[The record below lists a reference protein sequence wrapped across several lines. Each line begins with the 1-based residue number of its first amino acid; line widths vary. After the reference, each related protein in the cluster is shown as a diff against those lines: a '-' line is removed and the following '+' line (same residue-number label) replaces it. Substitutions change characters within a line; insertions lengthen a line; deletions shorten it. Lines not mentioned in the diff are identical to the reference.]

1 MKTRKPLTE
10 EQKEQK
16 RIRENNYYHANKAIR
31 ERKPLTEEQKLKAAE
46 VKRKYY
52 ERNRDL
58 VIERAK
64 KQALDNYEQKLEYH
78 KQYYQLNK
86 NKESEYRKQYRAN
99 PLNKSRL
106 NAKHNLRIKERCQNE
121 PLFKLKRNIRSS
133 INSSIKTKGFKKN
146 TKTEKIL
153 GCTFE
158 EFKLHIESQW
168 ESWMTWENYGNPKDG
183 VFELNKTW
191 DIDHHI
197 PVSAALTESELY
209 QLNHYTNLKPL
220 CSYTNRWI
228 KGSNL

>member
-1 MKTRKPLTE
+1 MKPRKPLTE

-16 RIRENNYYHANKAIR
+16 RIRENNYYHTNKGTRI
-31 ERKPLTEEQKLKAAE
+31 RKPLTEEQKLKDAE
-46 VKRKYY
+46 RKRKYY

-64 KQALDNYEQKLEYH
+64 KQALDNYEQKLEYG

-86 NKESEYRKQYRAN
+86 DKKSEYRKQYRAN
-99 PLNKSRL
+99 PLNKTRL
-106 NAKHNLRIKERCQNE
+106 NAKHNIRTKERCQNE

-133 INSSIKTKGFKKN
+133 INRLIKAKGFKKN
-146 TKTEKIL
+146 SKTEQIL

-158 EFKLHIESQW
+158 QFKQHLESQF
-168 ESWMTWENYGNPKDG
+168 EPWMNWNNYGNWNG
-183 VFELNKTW
+183 VPTEPNTAW

-197 PVSAALTESELY
+197 PVSSALTENELL

-228 KGSNL
+228 KSDNL